1 MFKYHKI
8 LILFS
13 LSLLIVFTSCSDEKK
28 IEEKIRPIRY
38 MEVTTGTSGSTR
50 VFTGTA
56 KTGIESKLSFKVAG
70 TIKQVNVKVGDFLN
84 KGDVIA
90 ELDDIDYKIKVTE
103 VEAGLRQA
111 ESQALN
117 KKNNYERVK
126 TLYETNSIAKGE
138 LDGARAQYESAT
150 ASVEGMRSTLEYA
163 RLRLSYTRLLAP
175 VSGSIAV
182 CNSENNEN
190 VQVGQTVAILI
201 VGSDMEIEL
210 GIPENVINRIKSGM
224 NVRATFPSLNNT
236 FNGVV
241 SEVSPSIDVNS
252 STYPVSIKILN
263 PTIDVKS
270 GMAANVTFKFESSSS
285 KEVLVVPVAA
295 VGEDSEG
302 RFVFLV
308 ESADDGNIATIKKQH
323 IQIGELTS
331 DGFEVISGLSLN
343 QKVATAGLQSLLDG
357 QKVRIN

>member
-1 MFKYHKI
+1 MFKCHKI

-13 LSLLIVFTSCSDEKK
+13 ISLLVILTSCSDEKK
-28 IEEKIRPIRY
+28 IEEKIRPVRY
-38 MEVTTGTSGSTR
+38 MEVTTGGGGSMR

-56 KTGIESKLSFKVAG
+56 KTGIESKLSFKVGG
-70 TIKQVNVKVGDFLN
+70 TIKKINVKVGDFVN
-84 KGDVIA
+84 KGGLIA
-90 ELDDIDYKIKVTE
+90 EIDDMDYKIKVKET
-103 VEAGLRQA
+103 EAGLKQV
-111 ESQALN
+111 ESQVLN
-117 KKNNYERVK
+117 AKNNYTRVK
-126 TLYETNSIAKGE
+126 TLYETNSISKSE
-138 LDGARAQYESAT
+138 LDGARAQYESAI
-150 ASVEGMRSTLEYA
+150 ANVEGMRSTLEYT
-163 RLRLSYTRLLAP
+163 RLQLSYTRLVAP
-175 VSGSIAV
+175 ESGSIAV

-190 VQVGQTVAILI
+190 VQVGQTIAILI

-210 GIPENVINRIKSGM
+210 GIPENVINRIKAGM
-224 NVRATFPSLNNT
+224 NVSITFPSLNNT

-263 PTIDVKS
+263 PTTDVKS
-270 GMAANVTFKFESSSS
+270 GMAANVSFKFEGSSS

-295 VGEDSEG
+295 VGEDSDG

-308 ESADDGNIATIKKQH
+308 EPEDGNIATIKKQH
-323 IQIGELTS
+323 IQIGDLTS
-331 DGFEVISGLSLN
+331 EGFEVISGLSLN

>member
-1 MFKYHKI
+1 M
-8 LILFS
+8 
-13 LSLLIVFTSCSDEKK
+13 K
-28 IEEKIRPIRY
+28 IEEKIRPVRY
-38 MEVTTGTSGSTR
+38 MEVTTGGSGSVR

-56 KTGIESKLSFKVAG
+56 KTGIESKLSFKVGG
-70 TIKQVNVKVGDFLN
+70 TIKNINVKVGDVVN
-84 KGDVIA
+84 RGNVIA
-90 ELDDIDYKIKVTE
+90 ELDDTDYKINVKE
-103 VEAGLRQA
+103 AEAGLRQA

-117 KKNNYERVK
+117 KKNKYERVK
-126 TLYETNSIAKGE
+126 TLYETNSIAKSE

-163 RLRLSYTRLLAP
+163 RLRLSYARLLAP
-175 VSGSIAV
+175 ESGSIAV

-190 VQVGQTVAILI
+190 VQVGQTIAILI

-224 NVRATFPSLNNT
+224 NVSITFSSLNNT

-252 STYPVSIKILN
+252 STYLVSIKILD

-270 GMAANVTFKFESSSS
+270 GMAANVSFKFEGSSS
-285 KEVLVVPVAA
+285 KDVLIVPIAA
-295 VGEDSEG
+295 VGEDSDG

-308 ESADDGNIATIKKQH
+308 ESVEDGNIATIKKQH

>member
-1 MFKYHKI
+1 MYKYQKI
-8 LILFS
+8 LFLFS
-13 LSLLIVFTSCSDEKK
+13 LLPLVILASCSDENK
-28 IEEKIRPIRY
+28 IEEKIRPVRY
-38 MEVTTGTSGSTR
+38 MEVTTGGSRSVR

-56 KTGIESKLSFKVAG
+56 KTGIESKLSFKVMG
-70 TIKQVNVKVGDFLN
+70 TIKNINVKVGDFVN

-90 ELDDIDYKIKVTE
+90 ELDDTDYKIKVKE
-103 VEAGLRQA
+103 AEAGLRQA

-163 RLRLSYTRLLAP
+163 LLRLSYTHLLAP

-190 VQVGQTVAILI
+190 VQIGQTIAILI

-210 GIPENVINRIKSGM
+210 GIPENVINRINSGM
-224 NVRATFPSLNNT
+224 NVSIAFPSLNNI

-252 STYPVSIKILN
+252 STYPVNIKILN
-263 PTIDVKS
+263 PTINVKS
-270 GMAANVTFKFESSSS
+270 GMAANVSFNFGSSSS
-285 KEVLVVPVAA
+285 KEFLVVPIAA

-302 RFVFLV
+302 SFVFLV

-331 DGFEVISGLSLN
+331 DGFEVINGLSLN
-343 QKVATAGLQSLLDG
+343 QRVATAGLQSLLDG

>member
-13 LSLLIVFTSCSDEKK
+13 LSLLVNFTSCSDEKK
-28 IEEKIRPIRY
+28 MEEKIRPVRY
-38 MEVTTGTSGSTR
+38 MEVTTGGSGSLR

-56 KTGIESKLSFKVAG
+56 KTGIESKLSFKVGG
-70 TIKQVNVKVGDFLN
+70 TIKKINVKVGDFVN
-84 KGDVIA
+84 KGAVIA
-90 ELDDIDYKIKVTE
+90 VLDDTDYRIKVKE
-103 VEAGLRQA
+103 AEAGLKQA

-117 KKNNYERVK
+117 TKNNYARVK
-126 TLYETNSIAKGE
+126 TLYETNSVSKSE

-150 ASVEGMRSTLEYA
+150 ANVEGMRSTLEYA
-163 RLRLSYTRLLAP
+163 RLQLSYTRLLAP

-182 CNSENNEN
+182 SNSENNEN
-190 VQVGQTVAILI
+190 VQIGEIIAILI
-201 VGSDMEIEL
+201 VGKDMEIEL
-210 GIPENVINRIKSGM
+210 GIPENVINRIKTGM
-224 NVRATFPSLNNT
+224 NVSITFPSLNNT

-263 PTIDVKS
+263 PTIDMKS
-270 GMAANVTFKFESSSS
+270 GMAANVTFKFEGSSS
-285 KEVLVVPVAA
+285 KEVLVVPIAA
-295 VGEDSEG
+295 VGEDSDG

-308 ESADDGNIATIKKQH
+308 EPDSGNIAIIKKQH

-331 DGFEVISGLSLN
+331 DGFEVVSGLSLS
-343 QKVATAGLQSLLDG
+343 QKVATAGLQSLIEG

>member
-1 MFKYHKI
+1 MIK
-8 LILFS
+8 
-13 LSLLIVFTSCSDEKK
+13 LSITFTLIVLLLSSLFIGCG
-28 IEEKIRPIRY
+28 EEKITEEIIRPVRY
-38 MEVTTGTSGSTR
+38 QEVTTGGGGSMR

-56 KTGIESKLSFKVAG
+56 KTGIESKLSFKVGG
-70 TIKQVNVKVGDFLN
+70 TIEQINVKVGDFVN
-84 KGDVIA
+84 KGGMIA
-90 ELDDIDYKIKVTE
+90 ELDDTDYRIKVKE
-103 VEAGLRQA
+103 AEAGLKQA
-111 ESQALN
+111 ESQELN
-117 KKNNYERVK
+117 AKNNYDRAK
-126 TLYETNSIAKGE
+126 SLYETNSIAKSE
-138 LDGARAQYESAT
+138 LEAARAQYESA
-150 ASVEGMRSTLEYA
+150 AANVEGMRSTLEYT
-163 RLRLSYTRLLAP
+163 RLQLSYTRLLAP

-190 VQVGQTVAILI
+190 VQTGQTIAILI

-210 GIPENVINRIKSGM
+210 GIPENIINRIKSGM
-224 NVRATFPSLNNT
+224 NVEITFPSLNNT

-252 STYPVSIKILN
+252 STYLVNIKILN

-270 GMAANVTFKFESSSS
+270 GMAANVSFKFEGSSS
-285 KEVLVVPVAA
+285 KEVLIVPIAA
-295 VGEDSEG
+295 VGEDSDG
-302 RFVFLV
+302 SFVFLV
-308 ESADDGNIATIKKQH
+308 EPDDGNIATIKKQH

>member
-1 MFKYHKI
+1 MIKDHMM

-13 LSLLIVFTSCSDEKK
+13 LSLLFIFTSCSDEKK
-28 IEEKIRPIRY
+28 IEEKIRPVRY
-38 MEVTTGTSGSTR
+38 REVTLGGSGSMR

-56 KTGIESKLSFKVAG
+56 RTGIESKLSFKVGG
-70 TIKQVNVKVGDFLN
+70 TIKNINVKVGDFVN
-84 KGDVIA
+84 KGGVIA
-90 ELDDIDYKIKVTE
+90 EIDDTDYKIKVKE
-103 VEAGLRQA
+103 AEAGLKQA

-117 KKNNYERVK
+117 AKNNYVRVK
-126 TLYETNSIAKGE
+126 TLYETNSISKSE

-150 ASVEGMRSTLEYA
+150 ANVEGMRSTLEYT
-163 RLRLSYTRLLAP
+163 RLQLSYTRLLAP
-175 VSGSIAV
+175 LSGSIAV

-190 VQVGQTVAILI
+190 VQVGQTIAILI

-210 GIPENVINRIKSGM
+210 GIPENIINRIKSGM
-224 NVRATFPSLNNT
+224 NVSITFPSLNNT

-252 STYPVSIKILN
+252 STYLVNIKILN

-270 GMAANVTFKFESSSS
+270 GMAANVSFKFEGSSS
-285 KEVLVVPVAA
+285 KDVLIVPIAA
-295 VGEDSEG
+295 VGEDSDG
-302 RFVFLV
+302 SFVFLV
-308 ESADDGNIATIKKQH
+308 EPEDGNIATIKKQH

-331 DGFEVISGLSLN
+331 EGFEVISGLSLN

>member
-13 LSLLIVFTSCSDEKK
+13 LTVLFIFTSCGDEEK
-28 IEEKIRPIRY
+28 IEEKIRPVRY
-38 MEVTTGTSGSTR
+38 VEVTTGGSGSTR

-70 TIKQVNVKVGDFLN
+70 TIKNINVKVGDFVN
-84 KGDVIA
+84 KGGVIA

-117 KKNNYERVK
+117 TKNNYERVK
-126 TLYETNSIAKGE
+126 TLYETNSVSKSE
-138 LDGARAQYESAT
+138 LDATRAQNESAV
-150 ASVEGMRSTLEYA
+150 ANVEGIRSTLEYA
-163 RLRLSYTRLLAP
+163 RLQLSYTRLIAP

-190 VQVGQTVAILI
+190 IQVGQTIAILI
-201 VGSDMEIEL
+201 VGNDMEIEL
-210 GIPENVINRIKSGM
+210 GIPENVINRIKTGM
-224 NVRATFPSLNNT
+224 NVSISLPSLNNT
-236 FNGVV
+236 FDGVV

-252 STYPVSIKILN
+252 STYPVSVKILN
-263 PTIDVKS
+263 PTIDLKS
-270 GMAANVTFKFESSSS
+270 GMAANVTFKFEGSSS
-285 KEVLVVPVAA
+285 KEDIIVPIAA
-295 VGEDSEG
+295 VGEDSNG

-308 ESADDGNIATIKKQH
+308 ESEDGNIATIKKQH

-331 DGFEVISGLSLN
+331 EGFEVISGLSLN
-343 QKVATAGLQSLLDG
+343 QKVATAGLQSLIDG

>member
-13 LSLLIVFTSCSDEKK
+13 LTVLFIFTSCGDEEK
-28 IEEKIRPIRY
+28 IEEKIRPVRY
-38 MEVTTGTSGSTR
+38 VEVTTGGSGSTR

-70 TIKQVNVKVGDFLN
+70 TIKNINVKVGDFVN
-84 KGDVIA
+84 KGGVIA

-117 KKNNYERVK
+117 TKNNYERVK
-126 TLYETNSIAKGE
+126 TLYETNSVSKSE
-138 LDGARAQYESAT
+138 LDATRAQNESAV
-150 ASVEGMRSTLEYA
+150 ANVEGIRSTLEYA
-163 RLRLSYTRLLAP
+163 RLQLSYTRLIAP

-190 VQVGQTVAILI
+190 IQVGQTIAILI
-201 VGSDMEIEL
+201 VGNDMEIEL
-210 GIPENVINRIKSGM
+210 GIPENVTNRIKTGM
-224 NVRATFPSLNNT
+224 NVSISLPSLNNT
-236 FNGVV
+236 FDGVV

-252 STYPVSIKILN
+252 STYPVSVKILN
-263 PTIDVKS
+263 PTIDLKS
-270 GMAANVTFKFESSSS
+270 GMAANVTFKFEGSSS
-285 KEVLVVPVAA
+285 KEDIIVPIAA
-295 VGEDSEG
+295 VGEDSNG

-308 ESADDGNIATIKKQH
+308 ESEDGNIATIKKQH

-331 DGFEVISGLSLN
+331 EGFEVISGLSLN
-343 QKVATAGLQSLLDG
+343 QKVATAGLQSLIDG